1 MTFQYVSPSIKA
13 VIGYIPE
20 NLIGKTPMD
29 FAHPEDIE
37 GILTDFNN
45 LLVNYLPIQLSTVIK
60 FGIYIWLETD
70 AKIF

>member
-1 MTFQYVSPSIKA
+1 
-13 VIGYIPE
+13 
-20 NLIGKTPMD
+20 MD

>member
-1 MTFQYVSPSIKA
+1 MTFQYISFYKSSNWIH
-13 VIGYIPE
+13 PE

-45 LLVNYLPIQLSTVIK
+45 LLVNYLPIRIEYRYKIQ
-60 FGIYIWLETD
+60 IYISG
-70 AKIF
+70 

>member
-1 MTFQYVSPSIKA
+1 MTFQYVSPSIKQYW
-13 VIGYIPE
+13 IHPE

-45 LLVNYLPIQLSTVIK
+45 LLVNYLPIRIEYYKK
-60 FGIYIWLETD
+60 FQRNLYL
-70 AKIF
+70 ARN

>member
-37 GILTDFNN
+37 E
-45 LLVNYLPIQLSTVIK
+45 Y
-60 FGIYIWLETD
+60 
-70 AKIF
+70 

>member
-45 LLVNYLPIQLSTVIK
+45 LLVNYLPIN
-60 FGIYIWLETD
+60 
-70 AKIF
+70 

>member
-1 MTFQYVSPSIKA
+1 
-13 VIGYIPE
+13 
-20 NLIGKTPMD
+20 MD

-60 FGIYIWLETD
+60 IPKEFISG
-70 AKIF
+70 

>member
-1 MTFQYVSPSIKA
+1 
-13 VIGYIPE
+13 
-20 NLIGKTPMD
+20 MD

-45 LLVNYLPIQLSTVIK
+45 LLVNYFNQIEYRYKIQR
-60 FGIYIWLETD
+60 IYIWLETD